1 MVMTEQNTIGIN
13 KRSGKDRRD
22 KSGFKIRS
30 FLFGG
35 RREKIRRREDTRR
48 IFYVDHYSSGLFAII
63 VSILFLCV
71 VDALLTLFLLDH
83 GAYEVNPVMA
93 YFLEFGPYT
102 FFASK
107 YLLTIIPTIC
117 LLMFRNIVLRTMK
130 ISTRSV
136 LYLMAG
142 FYLAVVVVELY
153 LVSNVAYS
161 LNHKLPP
168 KILTTMDI
176 FLL

>member
-1 MVMTEQNTIGIN
+1 MEMTEQNTIGIN

-22 KSGFKIRS
+22 KSGF
-30 FLFGG
+30 
-35 RREKIRRREDTRR
+35 
-48 IFYVDHYSSGLFAII
+48 
-63 VSILFLCV
+63 
-71 VDALLTLFLLDH
+71 
-83 GAYEVNPVMA
+83 
-93 YFLEFGPYT
+93 
-102 FFASK
+102 
-107 YLLTIIPTIC
+107 
-117 LLMFRNIVLRTMK
+117 NI
-130 ISTRSV
+130 RSV

-161 LNHKLPP
+161 LDHKLPP